1 MSALRQIKPKTTKV
15 KMNEATI
22 EKSVCR
28 YAKQQ
33 GWLTFKWASMYQK
46 GLPDRLFFSGG
57 QLVIVEFKQVSGKL
71 TPMQHCIHEQLKR
84 QGFTVHVIK
93 SIEAGKQLL
102 DNSRH

>member
-1 MSALRQIKPKTTKV
+1 
-15 KMNEATI
+15 MNEATI

-46 GLPDRLFFSGG
+46 GLPDRLFFRGG
-57 QLVIVEFKQVSGKL
+57 QFVMIEFKQVCGKL
-71 TPMQHCIHEQLKR
+71 TPMQQLIHEQLKK

-102 DNSRH
+102 SKTT